1 MKALL
6 YKDFI
11 ALKKALLLMLVI
23 LAVIAFYFY
32 KEGQVYLLPLFFIL
46 LPVIIL
52 GMLFGA
58 DSQDRLDHYLVPSP
72 VKRSTIVL
80 SRYVIVWFMST
91 LAVILSLVMPWLAQ
105 DNPLVLD
112 WFLLVPGIFLMTS
125 FISAVQLPLMYRF
138 GEAKA
143 RLIFVGLYFV
153 TFAFFSSIAS
163 NKEWIVAKLQAGFSL
178 DSRYLALILTAVAI
192 LVNGISYL
200 CSRGIYEKREF

>member
-91 LAVILSLVMPWLAQ
+91 LAVILSLVMAWLAQ

-143 RLIFVGLYFV
+143 RLIFVGLYFI

-178 DSRYLALILTAVAI
+178 GSRYLALILTAVAI

>member
-23 LAVIAFYFY
+23 LVVIAFYFY

-80 SRYVIVWFMST
+80 SRYVVVWFMST
-91 LAVILSLVMPWLAQ
+91 LAVILSLVMPWLTQ
-105 DNPLVLD
+105 NNPLALD

-138 GEAKA
+138 GETKA

-153 TFAFFSSIAS
+153 TFAFFSSVAS
-163 NKEWIVAKLQAGFSL
+163 NKVWIVAKLQTGFNL
-178 DSRYLALILTAVAI
+178 DSHYLALILAAAAI

-200 CSRGIYEKREF
+200 CSRGIYEKREL

>member
-6 YKDFI
+6 YKDFV
-11 ALKKALLLMLVI
+11 ALKKALPLKLAI
-23 LAVIAFYFY
+23 LAVIDFYFY
-32 KEGQVYLLPLFFIL
+32 KEGQIYLLPFFFIM
-46 LPVIIL
+46 LPIIIL

-58 DSQDRLDHYLVPSP
+58 DSKDRLDHYLVPSP

-80 SRYVIVWFMST
+80 SRYVVVWFMST
-91 LAVILSLVMPWLAQ
+91 LAVILSLVMPWLTQ
-105 DNPLVLD
+105 DNPLALD

-125 FISAVQLPLMYRF
+125 LISAVQLPLMYRF

-153 TFAFFSSIAS
+153 IFAFFSSISS
-163 NKEWIVAKLQAGFSL
+163 NKVWLVAKLQAGFNL
-178 DSRYLALILTAVAI
+178 DSRYLALILAAAAI

-200 CSRGIYEKREF
+200 CSRAIYEQREF